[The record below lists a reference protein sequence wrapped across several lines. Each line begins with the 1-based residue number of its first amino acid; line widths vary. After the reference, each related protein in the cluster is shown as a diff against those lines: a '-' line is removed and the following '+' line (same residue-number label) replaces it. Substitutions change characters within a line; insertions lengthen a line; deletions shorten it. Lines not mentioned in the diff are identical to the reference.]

1 MVSIPLNGDWSEPGK
16 KKGSLPYPQVSTFLD
31 KHTTAK
37 IIVIVDTHC
46 LQETSMFIW
55 KGSSEAGDLASCT
68 LLGVCEIQLHC

>member
-16 KKGSLPYPQVSTFLD
+16 KKKKKSLPHPEVSTFLD
-31 KHTTAK
+31 KHPTAK

-55 KGSSEAGDLASCT
+55 KGSSEAGDLDSCT
-68 LLGVCEIQLHC
+68 LLGVCGI